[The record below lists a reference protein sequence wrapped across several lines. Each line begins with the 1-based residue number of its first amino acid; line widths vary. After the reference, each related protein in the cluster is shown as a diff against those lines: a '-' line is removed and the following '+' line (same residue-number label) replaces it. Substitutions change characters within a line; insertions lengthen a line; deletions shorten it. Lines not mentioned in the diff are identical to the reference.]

1 MRFLW
6 SIVFIIAGLF
16 LIFYPQLEKQVSDA
30 KEKELVETFENL
42 GEMTDLDETS
52 VSTVPKEKL
61 EGIKGVIRIPKI
73 DLEMPILEGATKSS
87 LSKGVGIIQSDKEI
101 GKNNV
106 GLAGHRGATRGKQFN
121 RLDELEPKD
130 EIEVKTK
137 SGTFQFLIVDKFVVD
152 RSDVEVLNDQKEP
165 FITLVT
171 CTPIGAVNPTDRLI
185 VQARLK
191 HKG

>member
-191 HKG
+191 HG

>member
-1 MRFLW
+1 M
-6 SIVFIIAGLF
+6 FIIAGLF

>member
-16 LIFYPQLEKQVSDA
+16 LIFYPKLEKQVSDA

-191 HKG
+191 HG